1 MTLISIAAANF
12 ICRALAVALAC
23 WLSFRLFARFS
34 NVISSL
40 AAGLMLALACTHL
53 VPEAVHAGIDI
64 HEGGLVL
71 LGAFAFFV
79 VLDAVLSASG
89 GHSHALPEMTKRA
102 VLLGGSGVTEPLDRI
117 SGRAATLLLGAAC
130 HNFVDGVLIAAA
142 FMASSATGA
151 AVTAAVFGHELPQ
164 VVGQLVI
171 LSQTGLRKPRAAW
184 LAFLAAM
191 SSVLGGIAGWALF
204 ALMQQ
209 LVGYAMLVSAAS
221 FIFVV
226 LSVLL
231 PAMTHEQSQQCC
243 GKIRMPVREL
253 AAMAA
258 GIVFSLLILA
268 PLHEEAHVAVH
279 EDIHAD
285 APAAAGAQHRH

>member
-1 MTLISIAAANF
+1 MTLIWIAAANF
-12 ICRALAVALAC
+12 ISRALDVGLAC
-23 WLSFRLFARFS
+23 CLSFRLFARFS
-34 NVISSL
+34 NMISSL
-40 AAGLMLALACTHL
+40 AAGLMLTLACTHL

-71 LGAFAFFV
+71 LGSFAFFV

-102 VLLGGSGVTEPLDRI
+102 VLLGGTGVPEPLDKV

-142 FMASSATGA
+142 FMVSNTTGA

-171 LSQTGLRKPRAAW
+171 LSQTGLSTKKAGK
-184 LAFLAAM
+184 LALLAAM
-191 SSVLGGIAGWALF
+191 ASVLGGIAGWAVF
-204 ALMQQ
+204 GLMHQ

-231 PAMTHEQSQQCC
+231 PAMMHEDDAGCC
-243 GKIRMPVREL
+243 TKRRMPVREL
-253 AAMAA
+253 AAMAV
-258 GIVFSLLILA
+258 GIVFSLLVLA
-268 PLHEEAHVAVH
+268 PLHEEAHAAVH
-279 EDIHAD
+279 EDEHAQASTLFD
-285 APAAAGAQHRH
+285 VPHEH